1 MKVEA
6 DKILI
11 LQDIPRFNGVA
22 YDGCWFYMTVSGEH
36 KIMKYNK
43 AFKLLECFDTRKAYT
58 YICYDSREQCF
69 WATVHSDAT
78 HIYKLNDS
86 FELIDTLCLSTETVG
101 GSDIT
106 GIAYN
111 HNLDLLLISFEK
123 GIDCIEKSSLKQRIL
138 VYSKYQERIRGVV
151 GLYSNYFA
159 YVISRPRSEIHI
171 YSNSGSLIKKV
182 LMSNSIHVISITPVQ
197 NLEDYHKIY
206 LYVLVINKYGKQ
218 CILEYVIEDEQLN
231 EHDLGCNEAIE
242 WIALQGMGIAKNLNE
257 EADKYK
263 RILSASTNKWE
274 IEDANHAICQ
284 AIDRATQK
292 ERELYYEL
300 QKLIGREDVCSTI
313 ERKESKN

>member
-6 DKILI
+6 DNILI
-11 LQDIPRFNGVA
+11 LQATPRFNGIA
-22 YDGCWFYMTVSGEH
+22 FDGCWFYMTVSGEH

-43 AFKLLECFDTRKAYT
+43 SFKFLESFDTSKSYT

-86 FELIDTLCLSTETVG
+86 FELMDTLCLSMETVG

-123 GIDCIEKSSLKQRIL
+123 GIDCIEKSSLTQRIL
-138 VYSKYQERIRGVV
+138 VYGKYQERIRGVV
-151 GLYSNYFA
+151 GLYSSYFA
-159 YVISRPRSEIHI
+159 YVTSRPRSEIHI
-171 YSNSGSLIKKV
+171 YSYSGALIKKV
-182 LMSNSIHVISITPVQ
+182 IISNSIHVISITPVQ
-197 NLEDYHKIY
+197 NLEDYHKVF
-206 LYVLVINKYGKQ
+206 LYILVINKYGKQ
-218 CILEYVIEDEQLN
+218 CMLEYVIEDDQLN
-231 EHDLGCNEAIE
+231 DHDLGCNEAIE
-242 WIALQGMGIAKNLNE
+242 WIALQGMGIAETLNK
-257 EADKYK
+257 EAEKYK
-263 RILSASTNKWE
+263 NILSTSTNKRE

-284 AIDRATQK
+284 AIDRAAEK

-300 QKLIGREDVCSTI
+300 QKLIGRGDTCSIIGT
-313 ERKESKN
+313 ES